1 VSQQSVTVRPIAS
14 KSETLSYAGLLTA
27 DELGMMI
34 CFRHARIVYAG
45 AGATL
50 DLPDRSSLYLTEHGV
65 VVQTPDRSPNT
76 FIPWASIFEIEE
88 CDPPGPEIDDG
99 QMHD

>member
-1 VSQQSVTVRPIAS
+1 VAVGITP
-14 KSETLSYAGLLTA
+14 TGDYAGLIA
-27 DELGMMI
+27 RS
-34 CFRHARIVYAG
+34 FRHARIVYSS

-50 DLPDRSSLYLTEHGV
+50 DLPDRSALLLTEFGV
-65 VVQTPDRSPNT
+65 VVQTPDGSPNK

-88 CDPPGPEIDDG
+88 CDPPGLQIDDDG